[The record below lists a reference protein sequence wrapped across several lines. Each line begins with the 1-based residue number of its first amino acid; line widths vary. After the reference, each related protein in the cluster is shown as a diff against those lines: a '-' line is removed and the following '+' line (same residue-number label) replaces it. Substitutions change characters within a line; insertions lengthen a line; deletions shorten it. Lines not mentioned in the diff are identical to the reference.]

1 MSKFILQIFR
11 NHQVFVTNN
20 RTVLLD
26 TGAPITISRDERFRF
41 MNQSYTLP
49 KTFNG
54 ITTEMLSEFI
64 GTRIDVLLGADIFS
78 IYHVLINVKAKTITF
93 SNVKPNR
100 TGDTFKFENLMG
112 VPIIHFDFNGKT
124 YKGFLDTGAAISF
137 IKTGMFGDLPVLGE
151 RDDFFPTYGSFKTPT
166 YEGTIRVSQ
175 KSFKTVIGNL
185 PETLDSAIML
195 GDIEG
200 VIGFDLFKSF
210 EVLMNYPDNTIT
222 LF

>member
-26 TGAPITISRDERFRF
+26 TGAPITISRDGHFRF
-41 MNQSYTLP
+41 INQSYTLP
-49 KTFNG
+49 KAIKG

-64 GTRIDVLLGADIFS
+64 GTRIDILLGADIFS
-78 IYHVLINVKAKTITF
+78 IYNVLINVNAKTITF
-93 SNVKPNR
+93 SNGIPNR
-100 TGDTFKFENLMG
+100 TGDTFTFENLMG
-112 VPIIHFDFNGKT
+112 IPIIHFDFNGKT
-124 YKGFLDTGAAISF
+124 YKGFLDTGAAITF
-137 IKTGMFGDLPVLGE
+137 IKTSMLGDLPVLGE
-151 RDDFFPTYGSFKTPT
+151 RDDFFPTYGTFSTQT

-175 KSFKTVIGNL
+175 KSFPAVLGTL
-185 PETLDSAIML
+185 PDTLETAIML

-210 EVLMNYPDNTIT
+210 EVLMNYPENTIT